1 MDWNPCAS
9 APRTWF
15 KQPRI
20 CGCCSPPGWSIQ
32 TRSVFMR
39 AYPRGWM
46 DYLPYDDPLRFF
58 AVQTSSL
65 VFHSNHGP
73 YNGSGSWDAEENF
86 DGTFDQWG
94 NLNIDANWTEEWH
107 DSFFSPPSDPR
118 NRYTSATTIDADGCM
133 SGNET
138 GYKDVASLRAR
149 YDCPTG
155 AGCTYHAATTTKTN
169 IDESDACTP
178 TSGPGA
184 IWTFERHL
192 ELTEERLPADSIAT
206 IDSLLPDVTTLPW
219 GASQSGVVRRFKPES
234 ACAYPGVW
242 EDTSALDDELAA
254 LADYA
259 SSAAADV
266 ATAES
271 ALADAEDALS
281 DYLTEWS
288 TKHSAWQA
296 EKTARCNGAG
306 ELTEEEWA
314 DLEGFVFSLKASKES
329 YTSTVAGAKLALDDA
344 QAYQA
349 VAYFHVA
356 QKEEQIASVVAGKWQ
371 GYLESG
377 YGGGYDLTDETA
389 WPAWVDKGH
398 AQARV
403 RVQINYPARGP
414 VVSGSP
420 TGEDFE
426 VKIGSL
432 HTFTVHLAPGE
443 YFGYTEAYTYTEA
456 AAAAYITIRNVT
468 AYP

>member
-1 MDWNPCAS
+1 MSAWNPCAS
-9 APRTWF
+9 APRRWF
-15 KQPRI
+15 APPPL
-20 CGCCSPPGWSIQ
+20 CGCCGSPGWSIQ

-39 AYPRGWM
+39 AYPVGWM

-73 YNGSGSWDAEENF
+73 YNGSGSWDATENF
-86 DGTFDQWG
+86 DGTFDEWG
-94 NLNIDANWTEEWH
+94 NITFDVTWSEEWH

-118 NRYTSATTIDADGCM
+118 NHYVSSTTIDEDGCM
-133 SGNET
+133 SGSES
-138 GYKDVASLRAR
+138 GYQAVASLRSR

-155 AGCTYHAATTTKTN
+155 AGCTYHGETRSKTN
-169 IDESDACTP
+169 CDESDSCTP

-206 IDSLLPDVTTLPW
+206 IDGLLPDVTTLPW

-242 EDTSALDDELAA
+242 EDTSTLDDELAA
-254 LADYA
+254 LEDYA
-259 SSAAADV
+259 SAAAADV
-266 ATAES
+266 ATAEA
-271 ALADAEDALS
+271 ALSDAEDALS
-281 DYLTEWS
+281 DYLAEWS

-296 EKTARCNGAG
+296 EKAARCNGEGA
-306 ELTEEEWA
+306 LTVEEWA
-314 DLEGFVFSLKASKES
+314 DLEGFVFGKLTSLNSLYS
-329 YTSTVAGAKLALDDA
+329 SVAGAAHVLDDA

-349 VAYFHVA
+349 VADFHVA
-356 QKEEQIASVVAGKWQ
+356 QKEAQIASVVGGKWQ

-377 YGGGYDLTDETA
+377 SGGGYDLTDEAA

-403 RVQINYPARGP
+403 RVHLDYP
-414 VVSGSP
+414 SL
-420 TGEDFE
+420 GETFE

-432 HTFTVHLAPGE
+432 HTFTVEIAAGE
-443 YFGYTEAYTYTEA
+443 YLGFSDAYTYTEA
-456 AAAAYITIRNVT
+456 AAAAEITITNIS
-468 AYP
+468 A